1 MFLSTHSMVLRHRKQ
16 EDLRKRKLFVMKQNK
31 QTEEG
36 AEGREKEEEGRLWRV
51 SWPREAFWTR
61 PEDDEMLSMLAEDL
75 QQGMGRI
82 RLVFL
87 EGLTHGLRWCPV
99 GMEKKEAGF
108 RHGPCV
114 RLYACG
120 HLSMLRSPIRSCAP
134 VRSPPCDRHSS
145 GLWGDDTR
153 QSKEYGLY
161 PCEFYVLVG
170 ETHKTGTRK
179 STPSQRSVRMM
190 EKKCSN
196 DADWAQTGERVLPSR
211 LGHVRKAAGV
221 TSSQSLEGSEGGAS
235 WKGNRQCSGPGHW
248 ATSRDPT

>member
-1 MFLSTHSMVLRHRKQ
+1 MFLSTHSMVPRHRKQ
-16 EDLRKRKLFVMKQNK
+16 EDSRKRNLFVMKQNK

-36 AEGREKEEEGRLWRV
+36 KTSREKGEEGRLWRV

-61 PEDDEMLSMLAEDL
+61 PEDEEMLSMLAEDL

-82 RLVFL
+82 RFVFL

-120 HLSMLRSPIRSCAP
+120 QLDMLRSPMRSCAP

-145 GLWGDDTR
+145 GLWGDGTR
-153 QSKEYGLY
+153 QSKECGLC

-170 ETHKTGTRK
+170 EIHKTGTQK
-179 STPSQRSVRMM
+179 STPSQ
-190 EKKCSN
+190 
-196 DADWAQTGERVLPSR
+196 
-211 LGHVRKAAGV
+211 
-221 TSSQSLEGSEGGAS
+221 SQFV
-235 WKGNRQCSGPGHW
+235 
-248 ATSRDPT
+248 